1 MTRRPSL
8 ARGAIR
14 VVGGV
19 ALLVLLPS
27 IAAGQTPVTS
37 LGLGYPVP
45 PLDGRAAAL
54 GGTGLGLLGGTFTS
68 RNPADLN
75 LFGRPS
81 IGATLSP
88 EKATVKST
96 SGDQSIGRS
105 RLAVL
110 QAVIPYRSWSV
121 GLTINAEL
129 DQNWDVVLRDTLET
143 GFGDYPFEESRRH
156 DGGVSSVGLAVARRV
171 GMFSAGLEGSVLTGN
186 LRQVFRRNFD
196 AEINDPDNTIR
207 NAAGDSRWAFNGW
220 RFRGG
225 VLGEIGGRALV
236 SAAVTFYTPL
246 EARKDTFGIRIET
259 QEWDMPVEISVG
271 GSARVS
277 ERLLVALGGGWQ
289 SWSATDFTVLRT
301 ESSDVVWAG
310 VGLEYVG
317 ASLLSMPV
325 PLRAGYRYTDLPFHE
340 EGFQQL
346 SETALTLGA
355 GVRIAGGRALL
366 DFAVEFGSRGDLQNT
381 GSEESFRRLSMSLGI
396 VSR

>member
-1 MTRRPSL
+1 MTARPSF

-14 VVGGV
+14 VVGG
-19 ALLVLLPS
+19 ATLLVLLPS
-27 IAAGQTPVTS
+27 ILAGQTPVTS

-54 GGTGLGLLGGTFTS
+54 GGTGLGLLGGTFAS

-75 LFGRPS
+75 LFERPG

-96 SGDQSIGRS
+96 SGDQTIGRS

-110 QAVIPYRSWSV
+110 QAVLPHRRWRV

-129 DQNWDVVLRDTLET
+129 DQNWQVVLRDTLDT

-171 GMFSAGLEGSVLTGN
+171 GRFGVGLEGTVLTGN

-196 AEINDPDNTIR
+196 AEIDDPGNTIR

-277 ERLLVALGGGWQ
+277 ERL
-289 SWSATDFTVLRT
+289 WSATDFTVLRT